1 MVSFIIFVLCSS
13 NSFSSFYTLELED
26 SLKCIIKSQN
36 PNKEVKLSQLTSKWE
51 HNKLNVSFTL
61 ELSANGFIENYS
73 VEGMLVDSQR
83 DTRAIE
89 LIFLGECGELNQEM
103 QFIKGTISEDTTEDL
118 ITYAEVEL
126 TLTKL
131 EKTK

>member
-1 MVSFIIFVLCSS
+1 MVSFMIFVLCSS

-26 SLKCIIKSQN
+26 SLKYIIKNQN
-36 PNKEVKLSQLTSKWE
+36 PNKEVKLSKLTSKWE

-61 ELSANGFIENYS
+61 ELSENGFIENYM

-83 DTRAIE
+83 DTRALE
-89 LIFLGECGELNQEM
+89 LIFFGECMELNREM

-118 ITYAEVEL
+118 ITYAEIEL

-131 EKTK
+131 EKN